1 MRTPAVNPK
10 VIATLPVF
18 FSVFIATTLIWYF
31 DVPKLTTPFVLGI
44 IAGGLVDLD
53 NRLTGRLKNIVITLV
68 LFSVSSLAAQFTHGS
83 GLPFILVMTLLTFV
97 FTLLGAVGLRYRT
110 LAFGALAV
118 ATYTTLAY
126 TPAMPW
132 FVNPVLI
139 LCGTLLYSMMT
150 LVLHIIF
157 PHRPV
162 QENMASAYAALG
174 GYLDAKAAF
183 FDPDEADWLESR
195 QIDLAMKNTE
205 IIEVFNHC
213 RNALFYRMRGQ
224 HRHPRTMRM
233 LRYYFTAQD
242 IHERISS
249 AHVDYRELAERLKN
263 TDLIFRINR
272 LLELQGQACRD
283 VAESL
288 RSGHPYQYSKRLE
301 RAIQG
306 CRQSLKVYAE
316 RHNGSEVHTLQ
327 RLLEN
332 LFSVDYQLSHIESG
346 DQTADEGASDKTRI
360 AAMESGGLRNVWRT
374 VRSQLNFESAV
385 FRHAVRLA
393 IVVFTACSIVEI
405 FHLHMGYWI
414 LLTALFV
421 CQPNYS
427 ATKSRIYQ
435 RIAGTLLGV
444 VVGSLVPYFTPSVE
458 TKLWIVLAA
467 TTLFFFFRT
476 NKYSFSTFFITV
488 QALTAMSLAGEDV
501 FALTWTRFTDTLAG
515 TAIAWVAVSYLWPDW
530 RYLTLSRT
538 AGKAVNRNGQ
548 YLRHILGQLQTG
560 GSDDVAYRVVRRQA
574 HEAAAALSSTLSDMS
589 GEPEKYGSKLQDGF
603 NLLKLSY
610 ALIGYISAL
619 GAYRSQ
625 MVGGCAPEF
634 TAGFFQT
641 ANQIADMLETLATAS
656 PEAFQTALAQIKQG
670 LQHLHGLIGEDRQ
683 SSILWQQ
690 LSLIAR
696 QLDPCYTALH
706 GSVEGTPAVSAQAV

>member
-288 RSGHPYQYSKRLE
+288 RSGHPYQYGKRLE

-488 QALTAMSLAGEDV
+488 QALAAMSLAGEDV

-656 PEAFQTALAQIKQG
+656 PEAFQTALVQVNQG

-696 QLDPCYTALH
+696 QLDSCYTALH
-706 GSVEGTPAVSAQAV
+706 GSVESTPAVSEQAE

>member
-288 RSGHPYQYSKRLE
+288 RSGHPYQYGKRLE

-656 PEAFQTALAQIKQG
+656 PEAFQTALAQVNQG